1 MKVEDIGIYL
11 DYSKNRI
18 TDQTIRLLLDLA
30 AESGLQSRIDAM
42 FRGEKINITQNRA
55 ALHVAL
61 RAAKGVSVFVDGDN
75 VVSQAQ
81 AGLAKMTHFC
91 DRVRTGEW
99 KGHTGKRIRNVINI
113 GVGGSALGPMMA
125 YEALKA
131 YSDRSLTCRFV
142 VNVDGS
148 DFVESVRDC
157 DPGETLFVI
166 CSKTFTTIETM
177 TNARSARAWSLA
189 GLGGDEKV
197 IAQHFVA
204 VSNNVEEVVKF
215 GIDGANV
222 FNLRDWVGE
231 RYSLCSP
238 IGLSTLLAIGTENFR
253 AMLDGFH
260 QMDMHFLATPFER
273 NIPVLLGLLTVWY
286 VNFFGVQTVAVLPY
300 DHYLSRLPAYLQL
313 LTMESNGKHVTLI
326 GTEVTQ
332 PTGPIYW
339 GEAGTTGQHSFYQL
353 LHHGTELVP
362 CDFIVFGNSVN
373 PIGRHHDLLVAN
385 AFAQTEALA
394 FGKSAD
400 QVRGEGTPDWLVPH
414 RVFDGNRPSN
424 TILADKLTPE
434 TLGKLIASYEHS
446 VFTQGVIW
454 NINSFDDWGVELGD
468 DLAEQIIP
476 ELGAPESTALTH
488 DSSTNALIR
497 WVRNRRQA
505 A

>member
-18 TDQTIRLLLDLA
+18 TDQTLRLLLDLA

-81 AGLAKMTHFC
+81 AGLARMTNLC
-91 DRVRTGEW
+91 ERIRSGEW
-99 KGHTGKRIRNVINI
+99 KGCTGKRIRNVINI
-113 GVGGSALGPMMA
+113 GVGGAAIGPMMV

-131 YSDRSLTCRFV
+131 YSDRSLTYGFV
-142 VNVDGS
+142 ANVDGTA
-148 DFVESVRDC
+148 FAESVRGL
-157 DPGETLFVI
+157 DPTETLFVV
-166 CSKTFTTIETM
+166 CSKSFDTLETL
-177 TNARSARAWSLA
+177 TNAESARAWLLA
-189 GLGGDEKV
+189 GAGGDEKA

-204 VSNNVEEVVKF
+204 VSNNVEEVAKF
-215 GIDGANV
+215 GINVANI
-222 FNLRDWVGE
+222 FNLWDWVGE

-253 AMLDGFH
+253 AMLEGFH
-260 QMDMHFLATPFER
+260 QMDMHFMATPFER

-286 VNFFGVQTVAVLPY
+286 VNFFGVHSIAVLPY
-300 DHYLSRLPAYLQL
+300 DQYLSRLPAYLQL
-313 LTMESNGKHVTLI
+313 LTMESNGKHITLI

-332 PTGPIYW
+332 PTAPVYW

-353 LHHGTELVP
+353 LHHGTEVVP
-362 CDFIVFGNSVN
+362 CDFIVFGNSTN

-400 QVRGEGTPDWLVPH
+400 QVRAEGTPEWLVPH

-424 TILADKLTPE
+424 TILADKLTPK

-454 NINSFDDWGVELGD
+454 NINSFDEWGVELGN

-476 ELGAPESTALTH
+476 ELGTPENSVLSH

>member
-18 TDQTIRLLLDLA
+18 TDQTMRLLLDLA

-81 AGLAKMTHFC
+81 ASLAKMTHFC

-99 KGHTGKRIRNVINI
+99 KGYTGKRIRNVINI

-142 VNVDGS
+142 VNVDGT
-148 DFVESVRDC
+148 DFSESVRGC
-157 DPGETLFVI
+157 DPGETIFVV
-166 CSKTFTTIETM
+166 CSRTFTTVETM

-189 GLGGDEKV
+189 GLGGDEKAV
-197 IAQHFVA
+197 AKHFVA
-204 VSNNVEEVVKF
+204 VSNNLEEVAKF
-215 GIDGANV
+215 GIDSASV
-222 FNLRDWVGE
+222 FNLWDWVGE

-253 AMLDGFH
+253 AMLNGFH

-273 NIPVLLGLLTVWY
+273 NIPVLLGLLTIWY

-362 CDFIVFGNSVN
+362 CDFIVFGKSVN

-400 QVRGEGTPDWLVPH
+400 QVRSEGAPDWLVPH

-454 NINSFDDWGVELGD
+454 NINSFDDWGGELGN

-476 ELGAPESTALTH
+476 ELEAPENTVLAH

-497 WVRNRRQA
+497 WVRNRRHA